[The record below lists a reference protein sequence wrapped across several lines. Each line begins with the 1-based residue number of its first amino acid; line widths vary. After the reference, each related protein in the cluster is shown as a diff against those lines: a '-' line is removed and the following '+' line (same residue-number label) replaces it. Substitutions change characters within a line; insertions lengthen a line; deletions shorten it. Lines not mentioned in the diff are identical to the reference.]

1 MAAGRGVG
9 GVVACGPVAACGDA
23 VGRVVAADGRSPAE
37 AQPDPVPHPDQG
49 DQPMSARDALNAYV
63 AHESDADQAE
73 YEKHLDAYAAEVR
86 AEALREAAE
95 RLRNVHASSSSQ
107 TWNWWDAA
115 EIPGACADLID
126 PDKTGS

>member
-1 MAAGRGVG
+1 
-9 GVVACGPVAACGDA
+9 
-23 VGRVVAADGRSPAE
+23 
-37 AQPDPVPHPDQG
+37 
-49 DQPMSARDALNAYV
+49 MSARDALNAYV